1 MTLQD
6 CRLRPLFLCTVTV
19 TASRAGSAQISW
31 QAVNGATGYQI
42 WMADAATGE
51 FKIVKSV
58 VEGNTSYTK
67 YDLEKGKAYSFKVR
81 AYAEVE
87 GRMSFSAYSEMK
99 SITAK

>member
-1 MTLQD
+1 MKNFASVLNA
-6 CRLRPLFLCTVTV
+6 VVV
-19 TASRAGSAQISW
+19 TAILVLQLTRL
-31 QAVNGATGYQI
+31 
-42 WMADAATGE
+42 